1 MRSTSERTKDTPWNW
16 PIRSWNNGDSTDH
29 VAIDSTVLPDLSVGP
44 PHKIG
49 CELRGVNVE
58 EAHDPTD
65 FVAVMLPREPISE
78 SQRQAAHDTT
88 LLGQC

>member
-1 MRSTSERTKDTPWNW
+1 VDLAGHSRTV
-16 PIRSWNNGDSTDH
+16 GTDDPNA
-29 VAIDSTVLPDLSVGP
+29 AIHATVTA

-58 EAHDPTD
+58 EAHDLTD
-65 FVAVMLPREPISE
+65 FAAVMPPREPISE